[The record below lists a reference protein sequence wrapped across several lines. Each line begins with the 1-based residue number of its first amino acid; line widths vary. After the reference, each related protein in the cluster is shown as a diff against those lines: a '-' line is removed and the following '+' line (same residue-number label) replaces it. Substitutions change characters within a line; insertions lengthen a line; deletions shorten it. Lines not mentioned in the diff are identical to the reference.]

1 MMTESSANE
10 NRTKPPDAIPLFRG
24 LAGKSRAETATLS
37 EIHQLLTADPEL
49 ERHAATLRGLLADG
63 DKNAYAAARRHTPNA
78 IYSGAAPDGTGSQDV
93 PHTGNILVEFDPGPG
108 DSADP
113 AELRRALA
121 ALPATA
127 LAYVSIGGKGV
138 HAVIRVAPPPET
150 RDQHA
155 QAYERAATAARQAVK
170 ELGASISP
178 DPAGKNRNR
187 RAFLSHDP
195 HAYLNASPQP
205 LQWQP

>member
-1 MMTESSANE
+1 MTECNTNE
-10 NRTKPPDAIPLFRG
+10 NHPKPPDAIPLFRG
-24 LAGKSRAETATLS
+24 LDGKSRSETATLA
-37 EIHQLLTADPEL
+37 EIHQLLTAGPEL
-49 ERHAATLRGLLADG
+49 ERHTATLRGLLAEG

-78 IYSGAAPDGTGSQDV
+78 VYAGAAPDETGNQDV

-108 DSADP
+108 NSADP

-127 LAYVSIGGKGV
+127 LAYISIGGKGV
-138 HAVIRVAPPPET
+138 HAVIRATPPPET
-150 RDQHA
+150 SGQHA
-155 QAYERAATAARQAVK
+155 QAYEQAATAARQAVK

-187 RAFLSHDP
+187 RAFLCHDP
-195 HAYLNASPQP
+195 HAYLNTGPQP
-205 LQWQP
+205 MPCQP